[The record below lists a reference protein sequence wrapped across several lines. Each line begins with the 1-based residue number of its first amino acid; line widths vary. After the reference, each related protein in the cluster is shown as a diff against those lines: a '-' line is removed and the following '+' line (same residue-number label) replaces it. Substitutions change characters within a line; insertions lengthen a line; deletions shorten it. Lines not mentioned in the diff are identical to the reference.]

1 MTILRL
7 SFALLL
13 MLASLGFTFL
23 AAKTLKQRGIWEKQ
37 VANLGAQL
45 DKQTAERDQLLNGDF
60 QAQITPLRPD
70 EGKPI
75 VEQLQSVK
83 AGLRQMHVSLH
94 DALVDRGPMWDQ
106 CTRGTV
112 DASTGEVKVTIAEP
126 SPHGIKDGTM
136 LFAFEKADLTSAD
149 SNTGGH
155 YLGEF
160 KVTGADKQSI
170 VLAPAQNFSP
180 RRLEQIAASKSE
192 WLLYEV
198 MPSDRHSAFYG
209 LEDNELIKLI
219 PAATRGQY
227 LNDGREA
234 NESTPADQLS
244 RVWVKNEEGR
254 GQYDLVVP
262 EEGAAGKGAEF
273 KPNASGSGTYDL
285 VEGKFV
291 DGKLERGK
299 FYDRHLRDYSVAM
312 RELHRQIWEL
322 NDAVLA
328 TNNQVES
335 VKQAIN
341 GLSGEGGQVADRDKE
356 IATLKEQ
363 LDRVNRERE
372 LVKKY
377 SDELTARI
385 AEIQGSIE
393 RLSADNQRLAEE
405 YATWQLDAASRATAL
420 TGAR

>member
-1 MTILRL
+1 
-7 SFALLL
+7 
-13 MLASLGFTFL
+13 
-23 AAKTLKQRGIWEKQ
+23 
-37 VANLGAQL
+37 
-45 DKQTAERDQLLNGDF
+45 
-60 QAQITPLRPD
+60 
-70 EGKPI
+70 
-75 VEQLQSVK
+75 
-83 AGLRQMHVSLH
+83 
-94 DALVDRGPMWDQ
+94 
-106 CTRGTV
+106 
-112 DASTGEVKVTIAEP
+112 
-126 SPHGIKDGTM
+126 
-136 LFAFEKADLTSAD
+136 
-149 SNTGGH
+149 
-155 YLGEF
+155 
-160 KVTGADKQSI
+160 
-170 VLAPAQNFSP
+170 
-180 RRLEQIAASKSE
+180 
-192 WLLYEV
+192 
-198 MPSDRHSAFYG
+198 
-209 LEDNELIKLI
+209 
-219 PAATRGQY
+219 
-227 LNDGREA
+227 
-234 NESTPADQLS
+234 
-244 RVWVKNEEGR
+244 VKNEEGR

-273 KPNASGSGTYDL
+273 KANASGSGTYDL

-341 GLSGEGGQVADRDKE
+341 GLSGEGGLVADRDKE